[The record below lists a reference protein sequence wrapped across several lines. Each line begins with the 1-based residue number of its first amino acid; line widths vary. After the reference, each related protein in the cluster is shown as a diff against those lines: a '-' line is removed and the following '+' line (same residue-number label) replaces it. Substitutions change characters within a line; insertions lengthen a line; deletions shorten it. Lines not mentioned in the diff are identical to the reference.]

1 MTPLPV
7 VLMPVRAVA
16 EVVRPEA
23 SGVRHAC
30 DVVGRP
36 SVALLAGCV
45 PAVFTLGGRGSG
57 VSRRLHHPAANGS
70 GLRADLAAR
79 PRTSARRP
87 PTAPAATRQPCATTP
102 TGVVAWCMGPG
113 QVWLVG
119 QARSAQGHDGLV
131 VVAVARAVCDQ
142 GPAEFVG

>member
-1 MTPLPV
+1 M
-7 VLMPVRAVA
+7 MPVRAVA

-57 VSRRLHHPAANGS
+57 VSRRLHQPAANGS
-70 GLRADLAAR
+70 DLRADLAAR
-79 PRTSARRP
+79 PRASARRS
-87 PTAPAATRQPCATTP
+87 PTAPTATRQPCATTP

-113 QVWLVG
+113 QV
-119 QARSAQGHDGLV
+119 GLGSV
-131 VVAVARAVCDQ
+131 RRIM
-142 GPAEFVG
+142 